1 MFGLGGR
8 DEDCSCLQDQCA
20 LDALRTAL
28 LACLD
33 AQHSGYIFSGCLPL
47 PPPLAQHSHTLTHA
61 HTHFPFSPHGH
72 VFSKQCGAHALGQQ
86 GSLRALSGT
95 LAPAHSNFACHA
107 CFPSHTHF
115 PAQASPHR
123 TRTFPAHI
131 NPSHVMPGALH
142 NPPGSKIIE
151 KQSPAY

>member
-61 HTHFPFSPHGH
+61 HTHFSFSPHGH
-72 VFSKQCGAHALGQQ
+72 VFSKQCDAHAVGQQ
-86 GSLRALSGT
+86 GSLRTLSGT
-95 LAPAHSNFACHA
+95 LAPAHSNYACHA
-107 CFPSHTHF
+107 CFPSHTLSCTSFTPWHKNV
-115 PAQASPHR
+115 PSTHQPITCHAWCSPQP
-123 TRTFPAHI
+123 TRVQDYRKAEPC
-131 NPSHVMPGALH
+131 
-142 NPPGSKIIE
+142 
-151 KQSPAY
+151 